1 MTAGAGNGA
10 AAKRALDRTA
20 NYNAFS
26 LTCAF
31 VRTKAMTLLK
41 GSHSRSSPPRSLLD
55 AGPATGGALL
65 THPGANPRFRLMRL
79 REIRCC
85 ELASGGTARSSA
97 RRDLYCAHSGCIPTP
112 GQPDRPR
119 GSEGQCHLP
128 ARKGF
133 PATCDNPDSLTPGH
147 ASSGKA

>member
-10 AAKRALDRTA
+10 AAKRALDRAA
-20 NYNAFS
+20 NHNAFS
-26 LTCAF
+26 LTYAF
-31 VRTKAMTLLK
+31 VRTKAMALLK
-41 GSHSRSSPPRSLLD
+41 GSQSRSSPPRSLLD
-55 AGPATGGALL
+55 AGPAAGGALL

-97 RRDLYCAHSGCIPTP
+97 RRDLHCARSGCLPRP
-112 GQPDRPR
+112 GRPDRPR
-119 GSEGQCHLP
+119 GTEGQCHLP
-128 ARKGF
+128 GGMGLSGIR
-133 PATCDNPDSLTPGH
+133 DNPGSFRPRY